1 MRQSR
6 NVFLA
11 MAMVVQALTVSGKAM
26 AEDTLW
32 SIREGHSLIV
42 LDQDALQ
49 RANLQVSSDVGRTT
63 EPMLLQVAPNTP
75 YAAVIDDL
83 NSAQFSTLQ
92 VFHLGGLTIS
102 HRAAQFNMSSI
113 LLDGSALASQSLQD
127 KSLDQ
132 GPRLIVSGGD
142 RFVDVP
148 SGGFGI
154 QGASL
159 VISPALAA
167 QLGSERLT
175 GVSIGTVSMNLVFE
189 VPHPTQDEPNG
200 QRVCANPTT
209 GPDVIVGGLEA
220 SGSAVSN
227 YTAVGTT
234 DAISIATSSCNIG
247 NVNVQWVASNNNH
260 PVIGGSLYRY
270 NVVNGSGR
278 FEQIGLGWLKHGFT
292 ALTQNLCCACNGQGG
307 SVLGQGCSDPYT
319 ASRNGQQLTTSGGL
333 GPRFQVNAHTG
344 VFTFPYLFR
353 NLAIPGGETS
363 ISRRVQIKLT
373 DLNPAVNAGAIYTI
387 EGQYVTKDDATAG
400 NQNNNAS
407 YAPATVTGNATD
419 CSVSASNGTTV
430 RQKSAVQRWKALD
443 ASVTESLID
452 VPEDA
457 LPATGRL
464 ILMAKATSLGGGI
477 YHYEYALNNMNS
489 ERAVQSFSVPIS
501 PYANVTNIG
510 FHDVFY
516 HDPDGC
522 GSTTSVPITFDGTDW
537 PGVVSGG
544 NVHWNMV
551 ALSGTG
557 ANAPCNSNAIRWGS
571 TFNFRFDSDLP
582 PNSGKAAIGQ
592 WTVVNSVDA
601 NTVIPDNNVTCLRGD
616 MNNDGLIDA
625 ADISRFSA
633 IIVNG
638 NSSATP
644 REKCAGDLEALADFG
659 VDLDDTDNFA
669 NCLLNGGGC

>member
-6 NVFLA
+6 NVILA
-11 MAMVVQALTVSGKAM
+11 VAMFAQVLAVAGVAN
-26 AEDTLW
+26 AENELW
-32 SIREGHSLIV
+32 SIREGRSLIV
-42 LDQDALQ
+42 LDQAALSK
-49 RANLQVSSDVGRTT
+49 AGLLISSDVGRTT
-63 EPMLLQVAPNTP
+63 EPMLVEVAPHSP
-75 YAAVIDDL
+75 YAAVFDDL
-83 NSAQFSTLQ
+83 KSARFSTLQ
-92 VFHLGGLTIS
+92 VFHLGGLSINSRNGRFDMT
-102 HRAAQFNMSSI
+102 SI
-113 LLDGSALASQSLQD
+113 LIDGSELALQSLQD

-132 GPRLIVSGGD
+132 SPRLVISGGD

-148 SGGFGI
+148 SGSFGI
-154 QGASL
+154 QGGSL
-159 VISPALAA
+159 LISPALAA
-167 QLGSERLT
+167 QLGQERLT

-189 VPHPTQDEPNG
+189 VPNPAHDEPNG
-200 QRVCANPTT
+200 QRVCASPNT

-220 SGSAVSN
+220 SGSAVQN
-227 YTAVGTT
+227 YTAVGAI

-292 ALTQNLCCACNGQGG
+292 ALTQNLCCTCNGQGG

-344 VFTFPYLFR
+344 VFTYPYLFR
-353 NLAIPGGETS
+353 NLAIPGGETN

-419 CSVSASNGTTV
+419 CSVTASNGTTV

-443 ASVTESLID
+443 PSVTETLLD

-457 LPATGRL
+457 PPATGRL

-477 YHYEYALNNMNS
+477 YHYEYALYNMNS
-489 ERAVQSFSVPIS
+489 ERAVQSFSVPVS
-501 PYANVTNIG
+501 PYANVTNIE

-537 PGVVSGG
+537 PGIVSGG
-544 NVHWNMV
+544 NVRWDMV
-551 ALSGTG
+551 ALTGSG
-557 ANAPCNSNAIRWGS
+557 ANAPCNSNALRWGS
-571 TFNFRFDSDLP
+571 TYNFRFDSDLP
-582 PNSGKAAIGQ
+582 PGSGKAAIGQ

-601 NTVIPDNNVTCLRGD
+601 STVIPDNNVTCLRGD

-625 ADISRFSA
+625 ADISRFSE

-638 NSSATP
+638 AATP
-644 REKCAGDLEALADFG
+644 REKCAGDLEAIADFG

>member
-1 MRQSR
+1 MRQCR
-6 NVFLA
+6 NVILA
-11 MAMVVQALTVSGKAM
+11 VAMLGQILAFARVAN
-26 AEDTLW
+26 AENEMW
-32 SIREGHSLIV
+32 SIREGRSLIV
-42 LDQDALQ
+42 LDQAALNK
-49 RANLQVSSDVGRTT
+49 AELQISSDVGRTT
-63 EPMLLQVAPNTP
+63 EPLLVEVAPHSP
-75 YAAVIDDL
+75 YAAVVDDL
-83 NSAQFSTLQ
+83 KSARFSTLQ
-92 VFHLGGLTIS
+92 VFHLGSLSIS
-102 HRAAQFNMSSI
+102 SRTGRFNMTSI
-113 LLDGSALASQSLQD
+113 LIDGSELASQSLQS

-132 GPRLIVSGGD
+132 SPRLVISGGD

-148 SGGFGI
+148 SGSFGI
-154 QGASL
+154 QGGSL
-159 VISPALAA
+159 LISPTLAA

-175 GVSIGTVSMNLVFE
+175 GVSIGTVSTNLVFE
-189 VPHPTQDEPNG
+189 VPNPTHDEPNG
-200 QRVCANPTT
+200 QRVCANPSS

-227 YTAVGTT
+227 YTAVGAI

-292 ALTQNLCCACNGQGG
+292 ALTQNLCCTCNGQGG

-353 NLAIPGGETS
+353 NLAIPGGETN

-373 DLNPAVNAGAIYTI
+373 DLDPAVNAGAIYTI

-407 YAPATVTGNATD
+407 YAPATVTGNSTN

-443 ASVTESLID
+443 ASVTETLLD

-457 LPATGRL
+457 APAFGRL

-477 YHYEYALNNMNS
+477 YHYEYALYNMNS

-544 NVHWNMV
+544 NVHWDMV

-582 PNSGKAAIGQ
+582 PGSGKAAIGQ

-601 NTVIPDNNVTCLRGD
+601 STVIPDNNVTCLRGD

-625 ADISRFSA
+625 GDIARFSE

-638 NSSATP
+638 SATP
-644 REKCAGDLEALADFG
+644 REKCAGDLEAINDYG